1 MKQLKIVLAFVLGVS
16 APFISLGLS
25 IWLMRNKK
33 YEEYSLD
40 RSTMWGVF
48 AGAVTPLAVL
58 LVALVISLVTS
69 LFSSNTT
76 SGSYNPWQPSMY
88 NLTNVNFVSS
98 EDGEDGEVASSEDQ
112 EITYVSV
119 SDEWAFVEALG
130 NNRVIEIADKA
141 ELNLSKVLSDV
152 EFFSAPGRLYVS
164 KDTATQADINSSL
177 VLCDYNYYTH
187 ELALYNFRNLTI
199 KAASGARIVAGDPDA
214 AVMEFIDCENIR
226 LENLTFGHT
235 TDATCLGQVVGVDKC
250 NGLTI
255 ENCDLFGCGAYGLL
269 AYNSEN
275 VLVEKS
281 IIRECTVGLMWL
293 ISCKDVTFRDCQF
306 LRTDSFNLIEIE
318 GDSDNIAFEND
329 VFEGNNG
336 RLFVIDVPV
345 LYNPVYMKSCQ
356 IYHDATQLGDFGPDR
371 VLQVDNNTVL
381 HPQIAT
387 KRDRNEYRSLRATP
401 INTALSKKLSDPDLI
416 RRLIKTPDMPSFDTE
431 AFEYTDVDG
440 NKVTLIKCKVNGDI
454 SEDDWFDVS
463 TMGNDNNFRHYAYG
477 ALGTHFK
484 IGWTIA
490 SNMEVPAG
498 ISEEMYV
505 DLTYPVDGSNEFYVE
520 YHRNNGGK
528 HISKAY
534 LKNALYNMVG
544 ITVPDFDIINY
555 VKDYVVVLKCNESLA
570 DLVASIEGTEGWT
583 ETVYVDE
590 GDWNYYNVA
599 EDWQVEIHSDIN
611 VVKIRLHSWNE
622 DKY

>member
-1 MKQLKIVLAFVLGVS
+1 MKKLIIVVAVLLGIS
-16 APFISLGLS
+16 APIISLGLW

-33 YEEYSLD
+33 YEEFYLD
-40 RSTMWGVF
+40 RPTMWGLL
-48 AGAVTPLAVL
+48 AGAATPFALL
-58 LVALVISLVTS
+58 LVGGIAALVSSLIPSDIS
-69 LFSSNTT
+69 
-76 SGSYNPWQPSMY
+76 SGPSEPWQPSMY
-88 NLTNVNFVSS
+88 SLTNVEFVPS
-98 EDGEDGEVASSEDQ
+98 EDCEEGNITSCDDQ
-112 EITYVSV
+112 KTTYVLV
-119 SDEWAFVEALG
+119 SDERAFVEALG
-130 NNRVIEIADKA
+130 SNRVIEIANNT
-141 ELNLSKVLSDV
+141 ELNISKVLSDV
-152 EFFSAPGRLYVS
+152 EFFSVPGRLYVS
-164 KDTATQADINSSL
+164 DETDTEADKNASL
-177 VLCDYNYYTH
+177 VISDYNYYSH
-187 ELALYNFRNLTI
+187 ELALYNIKNLTI
-199 KAASGARIVAGDPDA
+199 KAASGARIVADDPDA
-214 AVMEFIDCENIR
+214 TVMVFIDCENIR

-235 TDATCLGQVVGVDKC
+235 TEATCLGQVVGVDKC

-255 ENCDLFGCGAYGLL
+255 KNCDLFGCGAYGLL

-281 IIRECTVGLMWL
+281 VIRECTVGLMWL

-318 GDSDNIAFEND
+318 GDSDNIVFEND

-336 RLFVIDVPV
+336 RLFAIDVPV

-356 IYHDATQLGDFGPDR
+356 IYHDVTQLGDFGPDR

-463 TMGNDNNFRHYAYG
+463 TMGDDNNFRHYAYG
-477 ALGTHFK
+477 ALGVHFK

-520 YHRNNGGK
+520 YHRNNGGRQF
-528 HISKAY
+528 SKEY

-544 ITVPDFDIINY
+544 ITAPDFEIINY
-555 VKDYVVVLKCNESLA
+555 VKDYVVVLQCKDSLS
-570 DLVASIEGTEGWT
+570 DIVSSIEGTEGWT
-583 ETVYVDE
+583 ETVYIDE
-590 GDWNYYNVA
+590 GDWNYYNKD

-611 VVKIRLHSWNE
+611 VIKIRLHSWNE